1 MATLKLTKRH
11 IKQDPKDPAFVQ
23 NPYAVYDKMHAIEG
37 PVFWENYNMWCL
49 TGFAAVDS
57 ALKDKRFA
65 RLPPAGHEKPP
76 MAEHLSDFAQSE
88 KYSLLSLEPPE
99 HTRLRKLV
107 NRAFISRQVAKMEEG
122 IRLLAHECI
131 DTFINDRSV
140 ELITAYGTTIPITVI
155 ARLLGVPECDKD
167 LLLSWSHDMVRVYT
181 LTQSREEEQQAN
193 LAAREFQDYL
203 GKLVIEKRRQPGED
217 LISHMVTSGEDK
229 NYLQDDEIISI
240 SILLLNA
247 GHEATVHQIGNTV
260 KTLLELHCDT
270 DTLLGTQVAADA
282 TVAEALRYDAP
293 LHLFTRYAQE
303 DVTLGHDVQLRRGQ
317 EIGLLLGAA
326 NRDPRRFVDAG
337 SFIPDR
343 EDGNHVSFGAGL
355 HFCIGAALANL
366 ELRVALQTLFERIPE
381 LRLSGEPAYQDKYHF
396 HGLEALNLEW

>member
-1 MATLKLTKRH
+1 M
-11 IKQDPKDPAFVQ
+11 
-23 NPYAVYDKMHAIEG
+23 
-37 PVFWENYNMWCL
+37 
-49 TGFAAVDS
+49 
-57 ALKDKRFA
+57 
-65 RLPPAGHEKPP
+65 
-76 MAEHLSDFAQSE
+76 
-88 KYSLLSLEPPE
+88 
-99 HTRLRKLV
+99 V
-107 NRAFISRQVAKMEEG
+107 N
-122 IRLLAHECI
+122 
-131 DTFINDRSV
+131 
-140 ELITAYGTTIPITVI
+140 
-155 ARLLGVPECDKD
+155 
-167 LLLSWSHDMVRVYT
+167 DMVRVYT

-366 ELRVALQTLFERIPE
+366 ELRVALQTLFERIPD